1 MRYYVK
7 KIISLIMVLFLIML
21 LTFIAFQVIPG
32 DGAVTRLGVDATPE
46 AIEAL
51 RESLG
56 LNRSL
61 PARFFSFLGG
71 AVRGDFGMSYHYSK
85 PVGELLAARLP
96 ATIGLAALAIL
107 LIVAVSV
114 PLGLLCSRREK
125 GVIDRTITLVTQTL
139 MAVPAFFLG
148 IIIRQDFKMVFTG
161 GICFAGG
168 RFFWLSELY
177 AVSCHIGCH
186 T

>member
-56 LNRSL
+56 LNRSQ
-61 PARFFSFLGG
+61 
-71 AVRGDFGMSYHYSK
+71 
-85 PVGELLAARLP
+85 
-96 ATIGLAALAIL
+96 IGRAH
-107 LIVAVSV
+107 V
-114 PLGLLCSRREK
+114 
-125 GVIDRTITLVTQTL
+125 
-139 MAVPAFFLG
+139 
-148 IIIRQDFKMVFTG
+148 
-161 GICFAGG
+161 
-168 RFFWLSELY
+168 
-177 AVSCHIGCH
+177 
-186 T
+186 